1 VNDSESG
8 ALKSCWDC
16 LLHLAAVIRNFEGPV
31 RFCSLRFGKNEA
43 VRINSLLEPQ
53 KGTAGAAV
61 IFGEDNA
68 GIPFKNIQGC
78 FVLRNYIHIA
88 EIGDVRLPQQII
100 RLIKTYAPYCF
111 APLHAQS
118 NQKAFAISHLAQSLD
133 SRIAT
138 VSGDSKWIGS
148 PDNLVHAHRMR
159 ALCDGVLIG
168 ARTLKKD
175 RPRLT
180 VRHVRGRNPT
190 RIVIGSSIDY
200 PNSLLDASP
209 DPVVLIGV
217 RRAFGDAKI
226 DSIEMSRVNG
236 LIPTSDILR
245 ELYRKGIMSVLI
257 EGGSITLS
265 RFIKENNIDILQ
277 LHISPMMIGKGLDSF
292 LLPPVKSIAES
303 YRFKTWRYV
312 QQDEGIMFIG
322 AFTQNG

>member
-1 VNDSESG
+1 
-8 ALKSCWDC
+8 
-16 LLHLAAVIRNFEGPV
+16 
-31 RFCSLRFGKNEA
+31 
-43 VRINSLLEPQ
+43 
-53 KGTAGAAV
+53 
-61 IFGEDNA
+61 
-68 GIPFKNIQGC
+68 
-78 FVLRNYIHIA
+78 
-88 EIGDVRLPQQII
+88 
-100 RLIKTYAPYCF
+100 
-111 APLHAQS
+111 
-118 NQKAFAISHLAQSLD
+118 
-133 SRIAT
+133 
-138 VSGDSKWIGS
+138 
-148 PDNLVHAHRMR
+148 
-159 ALCDGVLIG
+159 VLIG